1 MKKVLTALA
10 IVATMLMSMTGIAA
24 AQTPMMEVS
33 PASIDEGGETE
44 IEVSL
49 SGFSADLAVFILPCD
64 YPAGGDLT
72 ALDTS
77 TCDQANLTPLQL
89 DGDGAGTV
97 TVTYDVPAEG
107 ITVIAGDAAQTES
120 AFALVS
126 VGAAE
131 LAVTGPGQT
140 LVFTMMGVALL
151 MIGAGAV
158 FLGRRTELA

>member
-10 IVATMLMSMTGIAA
+10 IVATMLMSLTGIAA
-24 AQTPMMEVS
+24 AQTPMMELN
-33 PASIDEGGETE
+33 PASVDEAGETE
-44 IEVSL
+44 VEVSL
-49 SGFSADLAVFILPCD
+49 SGFSADIALFVLPCD
-64 YPAGGDLT
+64 YPAGGDL
-72 ALDTS
+72 AMLDTAS
-77 TCDQANLTPLQL
+77 CDQANLTPIAM

-97 TVTYDVPAEG
+97 SVTYDIPAEG
-107 ITVIAGDAAQTES
+107 IAIIAGDAAQTES
-120 AFALVS
+120 AVALVS